1 MINVSFLRFNKYL
14 IIFSIKPSGPFWD
27 TLVVYNGVFWESQ
40 GLDPI
45 KQFSQPNLVDRSRP
59 L

>member
-1 MINVSFLRFNKYL
+1 MTDEEKQKHRKKYVDR
-14 IIFSIKPSGPFWD
+14 SSGPFWD